1 MPRSASGLSPGIPLY
16 AVHESMGLVSMGKR
30 EEARASG
37 RFVPG
42 RVASLCALAPPEV
55 ARRCFERLRGLI
67 AGGHFPEDPRM
78 PSTNMRN
85 LLPEAFDRAGEVELA
100 EHIDEQMLS
109 SKGPFNG
116 VGLAHFR
123 KAKRLLARGERP
135 RGEELGRRIINAWS
149 MVDVPVPGVA
159 QMRAL
164 LAKR

>member
-1 MPRSASGLSPGIPLY
+1 
-16 AVHESMGLVSMGKR
+16 
-30 EEARASG
+30 
-37 RFVPG
+37 
-42 RVASLCALAPPEV
+42 
-55 ARRCFERLRGLI
+55 
-67 AGGHFPEDPRM
+67 M